1 MHQILFLLSCHC
13 HLCSIL
19 GLVLTL
25 NLLWNIYS
33 SVADTKY
40 CPWNCLLFCTTIF
53 YPFHPNCNP
62 IVIRICCAHGIW
74 ILCLLMLP
82 LSSASQSFASK
93 NIKYLFTIWSIKM
106 QQLHQIQWYTRQDIG
121 FFYQV
126 SHPEQRSYN
135 KKMSIVALFTPN
147 VATKSHSP
155 L

>member
-93 NIKYLFTIWSIKM
+93 NIKYLFTIWSIKT
-106 QQLHQIQWYTRQDIG
+106 QQLRLQNQLYARLGYD
-121 FFYQV
+121 FV
-126 SHPEQRSYN
+126 SSGPSR
-135 KKMSIVALFTPN
+135 
-147 VATKSHSP
+147 TKNLH
-155 L
+155 